1 MAKPDQIF
9 IRDLQLRC
17 IIGIEEWER
26 KHKQDLCINLVM
38 DTDMRNAGNSD
49 DINDTV
55 NYKTICKAVI
65 KLVEASD
72 YFLLE
77 KMASDIAD
85 LILDNQ
91 AVHGVQVS
99 IDKPAALRFSRSVA
113 ISIYRENSPR

>member
-1 MAKPDQIF
+1 
-9 IRDLQLRC
+9 
-17 IIGIEEWER
+17 
-26 KHKQDLCINLVM
+26 
-38 DTDMRNAGNSD
+38 MRNAGNSD